1 MKNND
6 LNLKNEE
13 DELLVKEESTHE
25 ENNFFH
31 LFFLQYLSSYSKG
44 RLHSSVFD
52 AISIWK
58 KSKKFSLSDLL
69 KYGDARKM
77 LNWRKY
83 LINIQQNSSSP
94 DISKN
99 NFLNPKE
106 KVFPVDRRVGFID
119 IYEVKEK
126 RSEILNSIAV
136 SRRQLGNYFLSPP
149 SSLALCHKLDS
160 MHVVSTYAMKSV
172 SCLFQN
178 SAAKL
183 PKCTGSGSIGTCLLP
198 YV

>member
-1 MKNND
+1 MKNNNS
-6 LNLKNEE
+6 NLKNEE

-58 KSKKFSLSDLL
+58 KSKKLSLSDLL

-99 NFLNPKE
+99 NFLNPKNN
-106 KVFPVDRRVGFID
+106 VSPTDRRVGVID
-119 IYEVKEK
+119 IHEVKEK
-126 RSEILNSIAV
+126 KSEILNSIAV
-136 SRRQLGNYFLSPP
+136 SRREIGNYFLSPP
-149 SSLALCHKLDS
+149 SSLALCQKLDS
-160 MHVVSTYAMKSV
+160 IYVVSTFAIKSL

-178 SAAKL
+178 STANL

-198 YV
+198 CV